1 MAAGLQRIDKCLIDR
16 GLISPEQ
23 IEEARLSAKGSKR
36 PILDELIELGYLGDD
51 DLISAFLSADPTLRV
66 ADLQAVS
73 VDQSLLSRVP
83 YTLTQRHTA
92 LPIEVRDGEL
102 VVAMTNPWDLMA
114 TDDLS
119 LAAGE
124 PVRPVLARRAD
135 LLEAIERFY
144 CVDGSVYD
152 LCKHMQADDS
162 IEVTAAGELE
172 GRAVAELET
181 SAGDAPVVRLVN
193 LIVADGL
200 KQNASD
206 IHIEPTSEKLIVRYR
221 IDGVLRTVLELP
233 SRLTPAVT
241 SRIKILAGMDIAER
255 RKPQDGRIKVRRAGQ
270 EVDVRVSVIPVFTGE
285 KTVLRLLTFAAAN
298 LSLDKLGFRPDELA
312 LYRDMLFRPQGMLLV
327 TGPTGSGKT
336 STIYAS
342 LIELNDGIRN
352 ITTVEDPVEYQL
364 NGINQIQM
372 NEAAGVTFGSA
383 LRSILRQDPN
393 VIFVGEIR
401 DAETAEIAFRAAQ
414 TGHLVI
420 TTLHTNS
427 AAAAYTRLLDIGI
440 EPFLVSTSL
449 LGIVAQRLVRR
460 LCAQCKTPYEAGP
473 HELERLGEAVPPGT
487 TLYRGAGCATCNYTG
502 YHGRVP
508 VFEILPVT
516 DQIKQLISLTRP
528 ESQIAEVAV
537 TAGMKPLPTR
547 AADLVLEGVTSAEEA
562 SSVCPAEVKRAATST
577 TLASSAVSAP
587 AYEPNPAPKI
597 ATPTVLIVDDDPAI
611 RLLFRRTFGKDPI
624 EIHEAENG
632 EEGLRLAHQL
642 KPSLIILDVMM
653 PVMTGIEACRRLKSS
668 VEMANIPVI
677 LATAK
682 TADEDEVQGL
692 RAGADDYLVKPLL
705 PEKLRLHVLK
715 HLGKKYPALR
725 AT

>member
-1 MAAGLQRIDKCLIDR
+1 MTAGLQRIDRRLIDM
-16 GLISPEQ
+16 GLISEDQ
-23 IEEARLSAKGSKR
+23 IDEARLSSKGSKR

-51 DLISAFLSADPTLRV
+51 DLISVFLSADPSLAV
-66 ADLQAVS
+66 ADLRAVS
-73 VDQSLLSRVP
+73 VDQSLLCRVP
-83 YTLTQRHTA
+83 YALTQRHSA

-124 PVRPVLARRAD
+124 PVRPVLAKRSD
-135 LLEAIERFY
+135 LIEAIERFY

-152 LCKHMQADDS
+152 LCKHMQADDA
-162 IEVTAAGELE
+162 IEVTPAGEIDS
-172 GRAVAELET
+172 RTVAKLET

-193 LIVADGL
+193 LIIADGL

-285 KTVLRLLTFAAAN
+285 KAVLRLLTFAGTG
-298 LSLDKLGFRPDELA
+298 LSLEKIGFGPDELSF
-312 LYRDMLFRPQGMLLV
+312 YREMLLRPQGMLLV

-342 LIELNDGIRN
+342 LLALNDGIRN

-364 NGINQIQM
+364 DGINQIQI

-401 DAETAEIAFRAAQ
+401 DAETAEIAFRSAQ

-420 TTLHTNS
+420 STLHTNS

-440 EPFLVSTSL
+440 EPFLISSSL

-460 LCAQCKTPYEAGP
+460 LCPQCKAPYEAGP
-473 HELERLGEAVPPGT
+473 HELQRLGETVPPGT
-487 TLYRGAGCATCNYTG
+487 TVYRALGCAACSYSG
-502 YHGRVP
+502 YHGRMP

-516 DQIKQLISLTRP
+516 DQVKQLISLNRP
-528 ESQIAEVAV
+528 ETLLADVALE
-537 TAGMKPLPTR
+537 AGMKPLSTR
-547 AADLVLEGVTSAEEA
+547 AAELVLEGLTSAEEA
-562 SSVCPAEVKRAATST
+562 AALCPAEIRRP
-577 TLASSAVSAP
+577 AVSATFAAP
-587 AYEPNPAPKI
+587 AYDPNPAPKI
-597 ATPTVLIVDDDPAI
+597 AAPTVLIVDDDPAI
-611 RLLFRRTFGKDPI
+611 RLLFRRTFGRDPI
-624 EIHEAENG
+624 EIHEAEDG
-632 EEGLRLAHQL
+632 EQGLRLAHQL
-642 KPSLIILDVMM
+642 KPNLIILDVMM
-653 PVMTGIEACRRLKSS
+653 PVMDGIEACRRLKSS

-677 LATAK
+677 LATAR
-682 TADEDEVQGL
+682 TGDEDEVEGL
-692 RAGADDYLVKPLL
+692 RAGADDYLVKPLR

-715 HLGKKYPALR
+715 HLGRRYPALR
-725 AT
+725 VT